1 MSLTQ
6 IKEKIH
12 LNELNLFSA
21 ASLASIEYNLNK
33 GSPRMK
39 TKISELE
46 TEIVEWLVES
56 SKRQA
61 EQLCERARKRLYEI
75 IEACRRTGYRFIS
88 STGKLIEARL
98 NSRGFS
104 GSRTFGY
111 TLFEIGLEFDPY
123 LNLPVIPGSSIKGAI
138 RSAWKALELGEGEEV
153 IFGGRE
159 SMGSCIFSDAF
170 PIEPNPDG
178 FILYPDVITPHY
190 HNDIMDETR
199 AEPRPVT
206 YLTIAPGVKFG
217 FVIAV
222 DGALSSDL
230 FRKLISAL
238 TLAFKIGLGAKTSIG
253 YGVFTITN
261 LNIQQSGRDVS
272 WKRL

>member
-1 MSLTQ
+1 MMQ
-6 IKEKIH
+6 IIEIIEMIR
-12 LNELNLFSA
+12 LDERNLFST
-21 ASLASIEYNLNK
+21 ASLASIECNLEGRN
-33 GSPRMK
+33 PRKK
-39 TKISELE
+39 TRILEEL
-46 TEIVEWLVES
+46 VKS
-56 SKRQA
+56 SREQA
-61 EQLCERARKRLYEI
+61 RQLCERARRRLYEI
-75 IEACRRTGYRFIS
+75 IEACRHAGYRFIS
-88 STGKLIEARL
+88 STGELIEARL

-138 RSAWKALELGEGEEV
+138 RSAWKALELGDGEEA
-153 IFGGRE
+153 IFGGRK
-159 SMGSCIFSDAF
+159 SMGSCIFSDAL

-199 AEPRPVT
+199 AEPRPVV
-206 YLTIAPGVKFG
+206 YLSIAPGVKFG

-222 DGALSSDL
+222 DGAISSDL

-238 TLAFKIGLGAKTSIG
+238 ILAFKIGLGAKASIG

-261 LNIQQSGRDVS
+261 LNIHSTERA
-272 WKRL
+272 

>member
-1 MSLTQ
+1 VSMTRINKMIRLD
-6 IKEKIH
+6 
-12 LNELNLFSA
+12 ELNLFSA
-21 ASLASIEYNLNK
+21 ALLYTVEKK
-33 GSPRMK
+33 GPEK
-39 TKISELE
+39 K
-46 TEIVEWLVES
+46 TEILEKLVKS
-56 SKRQA
+56 SKEQA
-61 EQLCERARKRLYEI
+61 MQLCERARKRLYEI

-88 STGKLIEARL
+88 SEGELIEARL
-98 NSRGFS
+98 NSRGFF

-123 LNLPVIPGSSIKGAI
+123 LNLPIIPGSSIKGAI

-153 IFGGRE
+153 IFGRRE
-159 SMGSCIFSDAF
+159 SVGSCIFSDAL

-206 YLTIAPGVKFG
+206 YPSIAPGVKFG

-222 DGALSSDL
+222 DRTISSDL

-238 TLAFKIGLGAKTSIG
+238 TLAFNMGLGAKTSIG
-253 YGVFTITN
+253 YGVFTITS
-261 LNIQQSGRDVS
+261 LNIQQSGRDVM
-272 WKRL
+272 WKRP